1 MVPEQVSGMQEPPD
15 TVLVSLD
22 EKEGKVQYQKT
33 YCFSGLFTFS
43 CIWNMGLGSSGV
55 RSGHSCP
62 WLGKALPQ
70 MPSECL
76 AGMILDYL
84 HG

>member
-33 YCFSGLFTFS
+33 YCQFRFDAGYR
-43 CIWNMGLGSSGV
+43 MLGAGA
-55 RSGHSCP
+55 
-62 WLGKALPQ
+62 LG
-70 MPSECL
+70 
-76 AGMILDYL
+76 
-84 HG
+84 